1 MMMWMYLF
9 GALGRAS
16 YFSCFCMGF
25 LCTSF
30 ALANTKAQISA
41 VDQSLVPHLKQAVQA
56 SQTDFLDAFEAEVWL
71 LDMASRL
78 DAFQHLSASQRL
90 TLARRIRAE
99 ALRVRLSPELI
110 FALIEV
116 ESAFQAEA
124 ISSAGAQ
131 GLMQVMPFWK
141 NEIGRPQDNLFDLDT
156 NLRYGCTILAYYLRL
171 EEGDLTRALARY
183 NGSRGKTWYPERVM
197 RAFARRWRPG

>member
-1 MMMWMYLF
+1 ML
-9 GALGRAS
+9 ACAS
-16 YFSCFCMGF
+16 FLSCSTGF
-25 LCTSF
+25 
-30 ALANTKAQISA
+30 ANTQTSISA

-56 SQTDFLDAFEAEVWL
+56 SQTDFLDMFEAEVWL

-116 ESAFQAEA
+116 ESAFQTEA

-141 NEIGRPQDNLFDLDT
+141 QEIGRPQDNLFDLDT